1 MRRVVVDA
9 SVAAKWILPE
19 PYSDTA
25 ALLLAEDYELWA
37 PDLLWPEVGNILWKK
52 WRRGEIT
59 AEEGGA
65 LLQDFRHFP
74 VQLHSSVGITSI
86 AWEIASSFSRS
97 FYDSLY
103 LALAVD
109 RDCAL
114 VTADGKL
121 YNALSGGSSPVPLI
135 WVAEIY

>member
-1 MRRVVVDA
+1 MKRVVVDA

-19 PYSDTA
+19 PYSDEATR
-25 ALLLAEDYELWA
+25 LLADDFELWA
-37 PDLLWPEVGNILWKK
+37 PDLLWPEVGNILWKR
-52 WRRGEIT
+52 WRRGEVT
-59 AEEGGA
+59 AEEGSS

-74 VQLHSSVGITSI
+74 VRILSSDGIAGI

-109 RDCAL
+109 RGCAL

-121 YNALSGGSSPVPLI
+121 YNALSGGTSPVPLI
-135 WVAEIY
+135 WVAEIS